1 MTILF
6 SGLFT
11 GHAAAQNGDKNDS
24 QKQKNIE
31 DTIQHNTSFLSPKQA
46 EVSHGLASGVSFV
59 KYEISFNKFPS
70 NTVEY
75 IVIHDTGNTN
85 AGADARSH
93 YEYFSRA
100 DRDASAHYFVDD
112 HSVIQIIDD
121 SEGSWH
127 SGVRYKSYATPI
139 SNTNSIGIE
148 MCINEDGNYEQ
159 AMQNTID
166 LAAYLLWKYD
176 LPMNHLVRHYDA
188 NGKICPMSMS
198 DNDWALWKEF
208 KAAVE
213 EKLESYEIHNE
224 GSDLDVSAH
233 PEWYNNPIMG
243 DSTMSADTMVDFLL
257 SRNDSI
263 SEEHAYR
270 IANAYLTFG
279 EMYGI
284 RGDIA
289 FFQAILE
296 TGYFRHGGDVDD
308 DYMNFCGLFNHDSSD
323 YARFDSVEEGVE
335 AHLQH
340 LYAYAS
346 TDFLPEGRTLLDPRF
361 GLIQRGCRTS
371 WEGLGGRWAVPGYDP
386 DVYDSLEEARTMH
399 RSYGDIIIGLYASAG
414 GVDVRTSVQPGS
426 YDSSNYW
433 DHPVYQ
439 GSAAGTRKQL
449 SAGMSGDDVS
459 ELQDYLRA
467 IGYDVPSSGYF
478 GSITQDIIT
487 SLQKE
492 AGMDADGVVGEDTW
506 GYIINTYVNTM
517 LGNDPWV
524 PPVSSSASQ
533 QNETIVFS
541 PQDRPELDYGS
552 YGEDVLLLQQL
563 LNTLGYDLLEDGD
576 FGNDTFEAVID
587 FQQSRSLEADGIVG
601 PMTWQA
607 LSGAPAKTAGTNTQ
621 NTEETVKTSSAQG
634 SKDSYPTV
642 SYGDEGEYV
651 TMLQEMLN
659 QHGASLEADGV
670 FGQMTEDAV
679 IQFQSAQGLE
689 ADGIVGPLTWGR
701 L

>member
-1 MTILF
+1 MRKGYREIAAGIVIMTMIF
-6 SGLFT
+6 SGLFA
-11 GHAAAQNGDKNDS
+11 GHAAAKNGDENG
-24 QKQKNIE
+24 
-31 DTIQHNTSFLSPKQA
+31 
-46 EVSHGLASGVSFV
+46 HGLAAGITFK
-59 KYEISFNKFPS
+59 KYEISYNKFPS

-85 AGADARSH
+85 EGADALSH

-148 MCINEDGNYEQ
+148 MCINSDGDYDK
-159 AMQNTID
+159 AFKNTVD
-166 LAAYLLWKYD
+166 LAAYLMWKYD
-176 LPMNHLVRHYDA
+176 LPLDHLVRHYDA
-188 NGKICPMSMS
+188 NGKICPLSMS
-198 DNDWALWKEF
+198 DNDWALWEEF
-208 KAAVE
+208 KAEVRD
-213 EKLESYEIHNE
+213 KLETYDVHNE

-243 DSTMSADTMVDFLL
+243 ESTMSAETMVDFLC
-257 SRNDSI
+257 SRNDEI
-263 SEEHAYR
+263 SEEHALR
-270 IANAYLTFG
+270 VANAYLTFG

-296 TGYFRHGGDVDD
+296 TGYLRHGGDVDD
-308 DYMNFCGLFNHDSSD
+308 SYMNFCGLFNHDSSD

-335 AHLQH
+335 AHIQH

-346 TDFLPEGRTLLDPRF
+346 TDFLPEGRELLDPRF

-386 DVYDSLEEARTMH
+386 DVYDSLEEARSMH

-414 GVDVRTSVQPGS
+414 GLDVRTSVQPGS

-433 DHPVYQ
+433 DHPIYQ
-439 GSAAGTRKQL
+439 GSAAGTRKMLQT
-449 SAGMSGDDVS
+449 GMTGEDVS

-478 GSITQDIIT
+478 GSITEEIVI
-487 SLQKE
+487 SVQKK
-492 AGMDADGVVGEDTW
+492 AGLHADGIVGEDTW
-506 GYIINTYVNTM
+506 GYIINTYVDTM
-517 LGNDPWV
+517 LGNDTWT
-524 PPVSSSASQ
+524 PPVQTASAQTFSFKLEDR
-533 QNETIVFS
+533 ETVDF
-541 PQDRPELDYGS
+541 GS
-552 YGEDVLLLQQL
+552 EGDDVLALQQL
-563 LNTLGYDLLEDGD
+563 LNQLGYDLAEDGD
-576 FGNDTFEAVID
+576 FGYDTFEAVIS
-587 FQQSRSLEADGIVG
+587 FQEDHALEADGIVG
-601 PMTWQA
+601 EMTWQA
-607 LSGAPAKTAGTNTQ
+607 LYAASSGDRQVSQSTQTTTQKTNT
-621 NTEETVKTSSAQG
+621 S
-634 SKDSYPTV
+634 SKDREDYPTV
-642 SYGDEGEYV
+642 SYGDEGTYITE
-651 TMLQEMLN
+651 LQELLN
-659 QHGASLEADGV
+659 TYGAGLETDGI
-670 FGQMTEDAV
+670 FGAATEQAV
-679 IQFQSAQGLE
+679 RSFQSTHGLE
-689 ADGIVGPLTWGR
+689 VDGIVGPMTWGT

>member
-1 MTILF
+1 MRKGYREIAAGIVIMTILF
-6 SGLFT
+6 SGLFS
-11 GHAAAQNGDKNDS
+11 GHAAAKNGVESN
-24 QKQKNIE
+24 
-31 DTIQHNTSFLSPKQA
+31 
-46 EVSHGLASGVSFV
+46 HGLASGISFK
-59 KYEISFNKFPS
+59 KYEISYNKFPN

-85 AGADARSH
+85 AGADAESH

-148 MCINEDGNYEQ
+148 MCINSDGDYDM

-176 LPMNHLVRHYDA
+176 LPMDHLVRHYDA
-188 NGKICPMSMS
+188 NGKICPLSMS
-198 DNDWALWKEF
+198 ENDWALWKEF
-208 KAAVE
+208 KVMVG
-213 EKLESYEIHNE
+213 EKLESYDVHNE
-224 GSDLDVSAH
+224 GSDLDVSSH
-233 PEWYNNPIMG
+233 PEWYNNPILG
-243 DSTMSADTMVDFLL
+243 QSTMSADSMVDFLC
-257 SRNDSI
+257 SRNSEI
-263 SEEHAYR
+263 SESHAKR
-270 IANAYLTFG
+270 VAEAYLYFG
-279 EMYGI
+279 DMYGI

-296 TGYFRHGGDVDD
+296 TGYLRHGGDVDD
-308 DYMNFCGLFNHDSSD
+308 SYMNFCGLFNHDSSD

-335 AHLQH
+335 AHIQH
-340 LYAYAS
+340 LFAYAS
-346 TDFLPEGRTLLDPRF
+346 TDFLPEGRDLLDPRF

-414 GVDVRTSVQPGS
+414 GLDVRTSVQPGS

-433 DHPVYQ
+433 DHPIYQ
-439 GSAAGTRKQL
+439 GSAAGTRKMLQT
-449 SAGMSGDDVS
+449 GMTGEDVS

-478 GSITQDIIT
+478 GSITEQIVA
-487 SLQKE
+487 SVQKE
-492 AGMDADGVVGEDTW
+492 AGLSADGIVGEDTW
-506 GYIINTYVNTM
+506 GWIINAYVDQM
-517 LGNDPWV
+517 LGNDNWV
-524 PPVSSSASQ
+524 PPSRTDSTKEPSDIQAADR
-533 QNETIVFS
+533 ETVDF
-541 PQDRPELDYGS
+541 GS
-552 YGEDVLLLQQL
+552 YGDDVLALQKI
-563 LNTLGYDLLEDGD
+563 LNKLGYDLEEDGD
-576 FGNDTFEAVID
+576 FGNATYSAVIS
-587 FQQSRSLEADGIVG
+587 FQKAQKLDSDGVVG

-607 LSGAPAKTAGTNTQ
+607 LYNAGSGESKTPEPAQEVTQ
-621 NTEETVKTSSAQG
+621 SANSS
-634 SKDSYPTV
+634 SKKREGYPTV
-642 SYGDEGEYV
+642 SYGDEGSYITE
-651 TMLQEMLN
+651 LQEMLN
-659 QHGASLEADGV
+659 TYGAGLETDGI
-670 FGQMTEDAV
+670 FGQATEQAV
-679 IQFQSAQGLE
+679 RSFQSTHGLE
-689 ADGIVGPLTWGR
+689 VDGIVGPMTWGM